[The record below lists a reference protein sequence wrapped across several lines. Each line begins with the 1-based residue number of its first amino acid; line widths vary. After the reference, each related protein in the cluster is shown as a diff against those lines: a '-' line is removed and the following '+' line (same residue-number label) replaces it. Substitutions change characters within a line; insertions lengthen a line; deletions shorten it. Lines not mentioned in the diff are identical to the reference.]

1 MPLRS
6 YYRRSNLVPCLTVV
20 RVLRPALLALVLG
33 LAACGPQP
41 DAKTVVEVFLS
52 SRDVSDV
59 DGAVSVL
66 APNVVMRAPNEV
78 EYRGADQVRQWL
90 RSTVAEYK
98 YELAEEPRLNGGHV
112 SWRDNLSSL
121 DGARWVGEIA
131 WDVTVSD
138 LKITTIDGRV
148 VRGASGII
156 CPRCPAGTRI

>member
-1 MPLRS
+1 VR
-6 YYRRSNLVPCLTVV
+6 CLTVV
-20 RVLRPALLALVLG
+20 RALRLAGLLALLAAAALT
-33 LAACGPQP
+33 ACGPQP

-59 DGAVSVL
+59 DGAASVL

-90 RSTVAEYK
+90 RTAMAEYK
-98 YELAEEPRLNGGHV
+98 YELIEEPRLNGSRV

-121 DGARWVGEIA
+121 DGSRWVGEIA
-131 WDVTVSD
+131 WDVAVSD
-138 LKITTIDGRV
+138 LKITSIDGRV

-156 CPRCPAGTRI
+156 CPLCPAGTRI